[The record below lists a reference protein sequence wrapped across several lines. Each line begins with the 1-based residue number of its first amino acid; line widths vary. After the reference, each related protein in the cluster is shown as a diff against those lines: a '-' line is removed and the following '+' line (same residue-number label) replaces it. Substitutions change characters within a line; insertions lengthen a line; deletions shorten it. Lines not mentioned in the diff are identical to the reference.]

1 MSRTFR
7 LRRQKSRFILARQHM
22 HIKVVDARMGLD
34 HKWLQYGQI
43 TLASLVV
50 APTGDPYSF
59 REDGQRH
66 GYVDRWHLP
75 YALSEKRLARLKIQ
89 PSHGNIDYENAY
101 DEMQRFMFK
110 RALMR
115 IDRMM
120 QTYRTYTL
128 GTPGGAPKRANIH
141 RLLDPGGAPKRADMH
156 RLLDGRPVLPIS
168 KLVAGRTSR
177 YSIYTTGFVTKK
189 PDSLY
194 RNRFMHMRGCNYEN
208 SFDAFEY
215 EEKCA
220 RATRRKTS
228 K

>member
-7 LRRQKSRFILARQHM
+7 LRRQKSRFMLARQHK

-43 TLASLVV
+43 ALASLVV

-75 YALSEKRLARLKIQ
+75 YALSKKRLARLKIQ

-101 DEMQRFMFK
+101 DEMRRFMFK
-110 RALMR
+110 RVLMR
-115 IDRMM
+115 VDRMT

-128 GTPGGAPKRANIH
+128 GAPGGAPKHANIH
-141 RLLDPGGAPKRADMH
+141 RLLDGR
-156 RLLDGRPVLPIS
+156 RPVLPVS
-168 KLVAGRTSR
+168 KLVIGRTSR
-177 YSIYTTGFVTKK
+177 HTAGFVTKK

-220 RATRRKTS
+220 RTTWRKTS

>member
-7 LRRQKSRFILARQHM
+7 LRRQKSRFMLARQHK

-101 DEMQRFMFK
+101 DEMRRFMFK
-110 RALMR
+110 RVLMR
-115 IDRMM
+115 VDRMA

-128 GTPGGAPKRANIH
+128 GAPGGAPKHANIH
-141 RLLDPGGAPKRADMH
+141 RLLDR
-156 RLLDGRPVLPIS
+156 RPVLPVS
-168 KLVAGRTSR
+168 KLVIGRTSR
-177 YSIYTTGFVTKK
+177 HTAGFVTKR

-220 RATRRKTS
+220 RTTWRKTS

>member
-7 LRRQKSRFILARQHM
+7 LRRQKSRFMLARQHM

-43 TLASLVV
+43 ALASLVV

-75 YALSEKRLARLKIQ
+75 YALSKKRLARLKIQ

-110 RALMR
+110 MALMR
-115 IDRMM
+115 INRMM
-120 QTYRTYTL
+120 QTYRTYAL
-128 GTPGGAPKRANIH
+128 GTPGGAPKRAN
-141 RLLDPGGAPKRADMH
+141 MH
-156 RLLDGRPVLPIS
+156 RLLDGRRPVLPIS

-177 YSIYTTGFVTKK
+177 YSMCTTGFVTKK

>member
-7 LRRQKSRFILARQHM
+7 LRRQKSRFMLARQHM

-43 TLASLVV
+43 ALASLVV

-101 DEMQRFMFK
+101 DEMRRFMFK
-110 RALMR
+110 RVLMR
-115 IDRMM
+115 VDRMT

-128 GTPGGAPKRANIH
+128 GAPGGAPKRANIH
-141 RLLDPGGAPKRADMH
+141 RLPDS
-156 RLLDGRPVLPIS
+156 RPVLPVS
-168 KLVAGRTSR
+168 KLVIGRTSR
-177 YSIYTTGFVTKK
+177 HTAGFVTKK

-220 RATRRKTS
+220 RATWRKTS

>member
-1 MSRTFR
+1 M
-7 LRRQKSRFILARQHM
+7 LARQHM

-110 RALMR
+110 RVLMR
-115 IDRMM
+115 VDRMT
-120 QTYRTYTL
+120 QTYRTCTL
-128 GTPGGAPKRANIH
+128 GAPGGAPKRASI
-141 RLLDPGGAPKRADMH
+141 H
-156 RLLDGRPVLPIS
+156 RLLDGRRPVLPVS
-168 KLVAGRTSR
+168 KLVIGRTSR
-177 YSIYTTGFVTKK
+177 HTAGFVTKK

-215 EEKCA
+215 EEKY
-220 RATRRKTS
+220 TRTTWRKAS